1 MIEKLFIM
9 AGSALVGL
17 LVLYPLYQLLRR
29 GFIHSFREWGPR
41 HHLQKEAVPTA
52 GGLLFIIML
61 AIGIAIGIY
70 VMPDVNDLSIST
82 LYEALVILC
91 ATAAFGLLGFVDDY
105 MKVVRK
111 SSLGFPARFKFI
123 LQIIF
128 ALTTLYFT
136 YKIQPEAFI
145 FTSATPVAIPAWIY
159 FPIGTILLVGLV
171 NAFNFTDGLDGL
183 AAGTAF
189 LSLAGYS
196 VLFFAISSNTDSGH
210 ERMLVYISLVVAGA
224 VLAFLIPNFKPA
236 LIYMGDT
243 GSYFLGAFLGI
254 TAIAGGLL
262 YYLIPLS
269 IVYGIELLSVV
280 LQVSYFR
287 LTKGKRLFKMSPLHH
302 HLELSGMSEL
312 GVVLVFWAMQLVVS
326 TACAAVFI
334 LNQR

>member
-1 MIEKLFIM
+1 VIEKLFIM
-9 AGSALVGL
+9 AGSALLGL
-17 LVLYPLYQLLRR
+17 LVLYPLYTLLRR

-61 AIGIAIGIY
+61 AIGIVIGIY
-70 VMPDVNDLSIST
+70 VMPDLSDLSISS
-82 LYEALVILC
+82 LYEALVIFC
-91 ATAAFGLLGFVDDY
+91 ATAAFGLLGFIDDY

-111 SSLGFPARFKFI
+111 SSLGFPARHKFV
-123 LQIIF
+123 LQILF
-128 ALTTLYFT
+128 ALAALHFT

-145 FTSATPVAIPAWIY
+145 FTSPTPVVIPAWIY
-159 FPIGTILLVGLV
+159 FPLGTILLVGLV

-189 LSLAGYS
+189 FSLAGYS
-196 VLFFAISSNTDSGH
+196 VLFIAISHNVESSFD
-210 ERMLVYISLVVAGA
+210 RMLAFISLVVAGA

-236 LIYMGDT
+236 HIYMGDT

-254 TAIAGGLL
+254 TAIAGGFI

-269 IVYGIELLSVV
+269 IVYGAELISVV

-302 HLELSGMSEL
+302 HLELSGMSEV
-312 GVVLVFWAMQLVVS
+312 GIVFVFWAMQLVVS
-326 TACAAVFI
+326 TGCAVVFI